1 MTSLGAVVH
10 PTAIVGPNVQLG
22 RGSVI
27 EAFVVLGTP
36 PRGKT
41 AEDSPL
47 VIGPGAVVRAH
58 STIYGGTTIGA
69 RLQTGHGAV
78 IREDNVLGDDVS
90 VGTAASLEFGNRIG
104 SGVRIHTG
112 CFLELVT
119 IEDQVFVG
127 PRVVFTDD
135 PHPQC
140 PAYLDCVKGATVR
153 RRARIGANATVLPG
167 VEIGEDA
174 LVGAGSVVRRHVK
187 PRSVVA
193 GNPAVEVKEDIR
205 DLACFVGIYPHAY
218 SWLGDLPERGSGSTR
233 ATRAGAPAPASESAS
248 DRAERGGAGRR
259 GEASRTSARRKT

>member
-1 MTSLGAVVH
+1 VTSLGAVVH

-90 VGTAASLEFGNRIG
+90 VGTGASLEFGNRIG
-104 SGVRIHTG
+104 LICEEV
-112 CFLELVT
+112 
-119 IEDQVFVG
+119 
-127 PRVVFTDD
+127 
-135 PHPQC
+135 
-140 PAYLDCVKGATVR
+140 A
-153 RRARIGANATVLPG
+153 
-167 VEIGEDA
+167 A
-174 LVGAGSVVRRHVK
+174 LVATFPPTADVLH
-187 PRSVVA
+187 
-193 GNPAVEVKEDIR
+193 
-205 DLACFVGIYPHAY
+205 GITEITPD
-218 SWLGDLPERGSGSTR
+218 SSR
-233 ATRAGAPAPASESAS
+233 
-248 DRAERGGAGRR
+248 
-259 GEASRTSARRKT
+259 RTSDSWQWSNRA